1 MRHHK
6 TSWRYRWIGLAL
18 VGLLSGCQ
26 SGGGGGKEPPKGG
39 GRGGDKGPPL
49 VAVALPEK
57 PDTGRVREYMG
68 TVESRNQVS
77 IVPQIAGQLTAV
89 NASVGDRVSQGQV
102 LAVVVD
108 PENDAQLGQ
117 AQATVAMAQS
127 AVQNANANA
136 RAAEETVNARMQAVA
151 QADAAIAEA
160 HASIA
165 KAKSDLKLAETT
177 LMRTRELASRE
188 LIAQQ
193 ELDRANADASAASAD
208 LALAEARLS
217 SAESAKKQ
225 AQLNVATAR
234 EQQRAAQ
241 AQIGSAQAQAQSLGE
256 AARAVAVRTGL
267 SQVRSPIDGV
277 VISRSLDPGAY
288 VSPGNQSVIMVIAKP
303 NDLRV
308 AFDLSEADME
318 LVQPG
323 QSVTI
328 HFDALPGEPQAGV
341 IQGLAGGLDTAS
353 RTVRVEVSLPS
364 EAGKIRP
371 GMLGRLTVG
380 NAADNLLSVPLPAVI
395 SDKGEKFVYVLGAE
409 KKVEKKTVQIAAL
422 KGDSALIRAGL
433 EPEDQVVV
441 QGVNLV
447 RVGQP
452 VRTEADSGS
461 QEKS

>member
-1 MRHHK
+1 MLMRNL
-6 TSWRYRWIGLAL
+6 SWRQRAFILFLIGLVA
-18 VGLLSGCQ
+18 GCQ
-26 SGGGGGKEPPKGG
+26 SSQGKEPPQAG
-39 GRGGDKGPPL
+39 GRGGDRTAPL
-49 VAVALPEK
+49 VAVALPEL

-77 IVPQIAGQLTAV
+77 IVAQISGQLTAV
-89 NASVGDRVSQGQV
+89 NASVGDRVSRGQV

-151 QADAAIAEA
+151 QAEASIAEA

-165 KAKSDLKLAETT
+165 KARSDLKLAETT
-177 LMRTRELASRE
+177 LMRTKELASRE

-193 ELDRANADASAASAD
+193 DLDRAIADASAATAD

-217 SAESAKKQ
+217 SAESAKRQ
-225 AQLNVATAR
+225 AELNVATAR
-234 EQQRAAQ
+234 EQQKAAL
-241 AQIGSAQAQAQSLGE
+241 AQIGSAQAQAESLAE

-288 VSPGNQSVIMVIAKP
+288 VSPGNQSVIMVIADP
-303 NDLRV
+303 DDLRV
-308 AFDLSEADME
+308 AFDLSEADIE

-323 QSVTI
+323 ETVTVR
-328 HFDALPGEPQAGV
+328 FDALPGQPQTGV
-341 IQGLAGGLDTAS
+341 VQGLAGGLDTAS
-353 RTVRVEVSLPS
+353 RTVRVEVRLPES
-364 EAGKIRP
+364 DGKVRP

-380 NAADNLLSVPLPAVI
+380 NSADNLLSVPLPAVI
-395 SDKGEKFVYVLGAE
+395 SDKGEKFVYVLGPE
-409 KKVEKKTVQIAAL
+409 QKVEKKTVEVAAL
-422 KGDSALIRAGL
+422 KGDSALIKTGL
-433 EPEDQVVV
+433 TPQDRVVV

-452 VRTEADSGS
+452 VRTETEVEG

>member
-1 MRHHK
+1 MIL
-6 TSWRYRWIGLAL
+6 IGL
-18 VGLLSGCQ
+18 VSGCGA
-26 SGGGGGKEPPKGG
+26 SGGKEPPKSG
-39 GRGGDKGPPL
+39 GRGGGDKGPPL
-49 VAVALPEK
+49 VAVAQPER

-77 IVPQIAGQLTAV
+77 IVAQIAGQLTQV
-89 NASVGDRVSQGQV
+89 NASVGDRVARGQV

-136 RAAEETVNARMQAVA
+136 RAAEETVNARLQAVDT
-151 QADAAIAEA
+151 ADAAIAEA

-165 KAKSDLKLAETT
+165 KARSDLKLAETT
-177 LMRTRELASRE
+177 LQRTRELAARE

-193 ELDRANADASAASAD
+193 ELDQAIADSSAASAD

-217 SAESAKKQ
+217 SAESAKRQ

-234 EQQRAAQ
+234 EQQLAAQ

-267 SQVRSPIDGV
+267 SQVRSPIDGIV
-277 VISRSLDPGAY
+277 VSRSLDPGAY
-288 VSPGNQSVIMVIAKP
+288 VSPGNQSVIMVIANP
-303 NDLRV
+303 DDLRV
-308 AFDLSEADME
+308 AFDLSESDME

-323 QSVTI
+323 QSVTV
-328 HFDALPGEPQAGV
+328 HFDALPGQPQTGV

-353 RTVRVEVSLPS
+353 RTVRVEVRLPS
-364 EAGKIRP
+364 ETGKIRP

-380 NAADNLLSVPLPAVI
+380 NPAANLLQVPLPGVV
-395 SDKGEKFVYVLGAE
+395 SDKGEKFVYVLDAE
-409 KKVEKKTVQIAAL
+409 KKVGKKTVEVAAL
-422 KGDSALIRAGL
+422 KGDTALIRGGL

-452 VRTEADSGS
+452 VRTEVDDSK